1 MNKYQQQ
8 DMKHSRPN
16 YFTLKKWLKKP
27 YIIFSRTSPAQKLD
41 IVKACQNQGE
51 IVGLI
56 GDGINDSPAM
66 KQADIGIC
74 MGLHASDIAKEAADM
89 ILLNDDF
96 K

>member
-1 MNKYQQQ
+1 MEEGIDKCSCIVIDGGLMNKYQQQ

-56 GDGINDSPAM
+56 G
-66 KQADIGIC
+66 K
-74 MGLHASDIAKEAADM
+74 
-89 ILLNDDF
+89 LLPRLI
-96 K
+96 

>member
-1 MNKYQQQ
+1 M
-8 DMKHSRPN
+8 SSGGFN
-16 YFTLKKWLKKP
+16 YT
-27 YIIFSRTSPAQKLD
+27 
-41 IVKACQNQGE
+41 
-51 IVGLI
+51 